1 MMSLSKKKIMLITER
16 RADYSRFKPILK
28 LIKNDKNLNYNLI
41 VTGLHLLKT
50 HGKTIKEI
58 KKDGFVVHKV
68 IKNFNDK
75 SLNKSGAEMTTALG
89 KVFLELSN
97 YVKKINPD
105 IILSGFDIGANFALT
120 VVGAHLNIP
129 VAHIQGGEVTGSIDE
144 SLRHAMSKF
153 SNYHFVANQDAKI
166 RLIKMGEIKKDIF
179 VVGCPSIDALNFEKD
194 LSFKKICERFNLDSK
209 KKFILLIQHPVTSE
223 LNASKLQIIETLK
236 AIKKTG
242 IQALIILP
250 NNDAGYF
257 DIVKNIKNSKLKWTE
272 TFSLAEY
279 KTLLKKCSV
288 LVGNSSSGIHEAATY
303 KIPVV
308 NIGTRQNK
316 RLKPKNVISVG
327 YKSKNIFKAINLAT
341 SLKFK
346 KKISKIKNP
355 YGSGNS
361 AKKIIRILK
370 KIDLNRST
378 QKTISY

>member
-58 KKDGFVVHKV
+58 KKDGFVAHKV
-68 IKNFNDK
+68 IKNFNNK

-179 VVGCPSIDALNFEKD
+179 VVGCPSIDALNSEKD

-316 RLKPKNVISVG
+316 RLKPKNVISVS